1 MFDLKKIVFKF
12 NFIKYV
18 LFRHIKILFRKN
30 KKIRLLYINYD
41 TKHLFDSSFIVINYR
56 FANAIYYRFGNQIT
70 LEKQIKVFDLKKCD
84 NELDFVVYGFFD
96 KKEYKL
102 KFEPKFTFENTCF
115 RTAIS
120 NLNLKLEERIIP
132 KLIRSNI
139 YCDIST
145 PKILTQK
152 IKIKQPKIII
162 SNTTFNQ
169 NEFI

>member
-1 MFDLKKIVFKF
+1 MFDLKNIVFKF
-12 NFIKYV
+12 NFIKNV
-18 LFRHIKILFRKN
+18 LFRCIKILFRKN

-41 TKHLFDSSFIVINYR
+41 AKHLFDSSYIVINYR

-70 LEKQIKVFDLKKCD
+70 LEKQIKIFDLRNCD
-84 NELDFVVYGFFD
+84 TELDFVVYGFFC

-102 KFEPKFTFENTCF
+102 KFEPQFTLENSSF
-115 RTAIS
+115 KTAIS
-120 NLNLKLEERIIP
+120 NLNLKLEERTTP
-132 KLIRSNI
+132 KLISSNI
-139 YCDIST
+139 YCDISP

-152 IKIKQPKIII
+152 IKIKQPNIKI